1 MVYCNN
7 KPKII
12 TIPIKIKS
20 KFYPKFIA
28 AHAPIPHKQR
38 IPNPCP
44 RSLADALSRPIAQRC
59 QYKPSGTSEAI
70 FSEKKK
76 WRNEKRERPRFTRV
90 PNCEGR
96 FDKSKVD
103 YCFERQFVIEERVH
117 VICMVIWMVIWD
129 FSS

>member
-1 MVYCNN
+1 MLYQDPLHNAVN
-7 KPKII
+7 
-12 TIPIKIKS
+12 T
-20 KFYPKFIA
+20 
-28 AHAPIPHKQR
+28 
-38 IPNPCP
+38 
-44 RSLADALSRPIAQRC
+44 SRREPA
-59 QYKPSGTSEAI
+59 KPS
-70 FSEKKK
+70 FRKRKK